1 MRHDQETDMNQHDT
15 PHHRIR
21 WHDLDIVVIA
31 CHVALDKADE
41 VDIARRAKALAAAK
55 TTLGPKP
62 KDKAKQKNRIRSI
75 GTRQAAESL
84 LRMLGRFLHAS
95 RLGNL
100 SAVPLGACQLFLLV
114 RAEAGLSQSALKRDK
129 RLLELI
135 YDEELQSVEAK
146 PRKQRPPREVSI
158 EQLSAIAAEQSPDN
172 ALASRIAHATGARAS
187 ELLTLARP
195 DERPPSPRQWHDD
208 LHSGLT
214 DCLPYTVIGKGGLIR
229 TIMVPRDLA
238 RELEAL
244 RRPQPMRVR
253 DHGRNLLSY
262 YRLPGGDAWASSF
275 RKCAKKVFGASPG
288 AHGTRHGY
296 VAIRKRILQQL
307 GFDKDTIDAILS
319 QELGHRR
326 PEIIDE
332 YYSRGPWQPDA
343 AARHSD

>member
-1 MRHDQETDMNQHDT
+1 MNQHDA

-21 WHDLDIVVIA
+21 WQDLDIVVVA
-31 CHVALDKADE
+31 CHVALDKAE
-41 VDIARRAKALAAAK
+41 EADIARRAKALAAAK
-55 TTLGPKP
+55 TKLGPKP
-62 KDKAKQKNRIRSI
+62 KDKVQRKNRIRSI
-75 GTRQAAESL
+75 GTRKAAESL
-84 LRMLGRFLHAS
+84 LRMLGRFLHVS

-129 RLLELI
+129 RVLELI
-135 YDEELQSVEAK
+135 YGEVLESVEAK
-146 PRKQRPPREVSI
+146 PRERRPPREVSN
-158 EQLSAIAAEQSPDN
+158 EQLSAITTKQSPDN
-172 ALASRIAHATGARAS
+172 ALASRIAYATGARAS

-195 DERPPSPRQWHDD
+195 DERPPSPREWHND

-214 DCLPYTVIGKGGLIR
+214 DCIPYTVIGKGGLIR
-229 TIMVPRDLA
+229 TIMVPRELA

-244 RRPQPMRVR
+244 RRPQPVRVR

-275 RKCAKKVFGASPG
+275 RKGAKKVFGASPG

-296 VAIRKRILQQL
+296 VANRRRTLEQL

-332 YYSRGPWQPDA
+332 YYSRGPWQPNA
-343 AARHSD
+343 ADPHSD